1 MVDVSLFLAAG
12 TGIGALLLFAPRRL
26 LVRDWSGKHP
36 IIGQLQRER
45 KTLWDRLEDR
55 LIRSRSGWGT
65 SQYVA
70 SSFLFGLV
78 SFGLSGQILQSWWL
92 AAPAWLAGI
101 LFTERLVSVWGA
113 KRKDRFEAGNVK
125 AIRLMASSLRT
136 SPSYLHAFEQVAAS
150 PYLDTIVSGE
160 YRRIVEL
167 LRAQVPLERVMRS
180 FYERTGSADVKY
192 LATVVQIQ
200 REMGGDMAKTLDLAA
215 SAILRRRQSLRRQKA
230 AMAQIVA
237 QVNLLSLMPF
247 VFVTALYVNNPHHFD
262 PLTATTEGRMTILAC
277 LSCILLG
284 GEAIRHIAQKSG
296 HKGG

>member
-1 MVDVSLFLAAG
+1 MGEFSLPLS
-12 TGIGALLLFAPRRL
+12 IGMGLGVLLLLAPKH
-26 LVRDWSGKHP
+26 WFMPNQSGKHA

-45 KTLWDRLEDR
+45 KTLWHKLEDR
-55 LIRSRSGWGT
+55 LLQSRSGWGVN
-65 SQYVA
+65 QYVA
-70 SSFLFGLV
+70 FSFLFGLV
-78 SFGLSGQILQSWWL
+78 SFGFSGQILQSWWL
-92 AAPAWLAGI
+92 ASPALLAGI

-136 SPSYLHAFEQVAAS
+136 SPSYLHAFEQVASS
-150 PYLDTIVSGE
+150 PYLDVIVTEE

-167 LRAQVPLERVMRS
+167 LRVQVPLERVMGT

-192 LATVVQIQ
+192 LATIVQIQ

-237 QVNLLSLMPF
+237 QVNLLSVMPF
-247 VFVTALYVNNPHHFD
+247 VFVTALFMNNPHHFD
-262 PLTATTEGRMTILAC
+262 PLTATIGGRLAILSC

-284 GEAIRHIAQKSG
+284 GEAIRLVAQKSV